1 MITADSVWVFDLDG
15 TLAESKQP
23 IPDLMADTLKQLTKL
38 HRVCILT
45 GGTLQQIQTQVL
57 DALDDAPVHAYGCSG
72 STYKHPNQPAVIE
85 WIPELDR
92 LQIMAVIEA
101 AAKILGYWE
110 EHSYGQIIE
119 DRHSQITFSGL
130 GQAAPLKVKEL
141 WDADKKKR
149 TELIKQITPYLKAI
163 GSGDYVAHIGGSTS
177 IDITNQHHTKKHGIE
192 LICKHLSVTPKQIVY
207 VGDELYEGGNDYPV
221 TDTGVNYIRT
231 RNWLHTHQLIKA
243 ALAKVS

>member
-15 TLAESKQP
+15 TLTESKQP
-23 IPDLMADTLKQLTKL
+23 ITEAMADTLIQLTKL

-45 GGTLQQIQTQVL
+45 GGTLQQAQTQVL
-57 DALDDAPVHAYGCSG
+57 DALDNAPIYVYGCSG
-72 STYKHPNQPAVIE
+72 STYKHPNQPAVVE

-92 LQIMAVIEA
+92 LQIIAIVEA
-101 AAKILGYWE
+101 AAKLLGYWE
-110 EHSYGQIIE
+110 HHSYGQIIE

-130 GQAAPLKVKEL
+130 GQAAPIKEKQA
-141 WDADKKKR
+141 WDADKEKR
-149 TELIKQITPYLKAI
+149 TAIIKQITPYLTAL
-163 GSGDYVAHIGGSTS
+163 GGYVAHIGGSTS
-177 IDITNQHHTKKHGIE
+177 IDITSKHHTKKHGIE
-192 LICKHLSVTPKQIVY
+192 LICNHFTISPKQIVY

-221 TDTGVNYIRT
+221 TDTGVNFIRT